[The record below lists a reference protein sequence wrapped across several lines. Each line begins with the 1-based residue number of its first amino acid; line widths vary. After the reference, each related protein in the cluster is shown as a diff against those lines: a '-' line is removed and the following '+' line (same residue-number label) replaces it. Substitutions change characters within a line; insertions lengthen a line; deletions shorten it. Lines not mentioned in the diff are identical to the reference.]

1 MRPVFLLGAFAAL
14 AFAGGTARAADPVVG
29 TMSSMAHAMPRG
41 AGRARVTPAAEVN
54 LRLARRERES
64 VQVLVT
70 SRSCDLENVRV
81 EVGDLRRDRPWW
93 KPWEAATL
101 SAANVDCHV
110 TGYVWTEFPTNAPH
124 GVTAMESVPVRE
136 APGYRLKVKT
146 CTADWY
152 PDPILDFLPSVKVA
166 RGDVQSFW
174 IRVRCPSDQPAG
186 TYRGMLSVVL
196 TPVGGAPTTRALPF
210 VVRVNDFA
218 VPAES
223 PLPLAVTFGPMTF
236 MTNHSEHAQ
245 AEAKAKAADP
255 QGPVALAN
263 GRLAEWGAFLAD
275 YYLTMDSLY
284 TRTNLHWD
292 VLARLRDEGRLGRF
306 NLGYWDY
313 PKGDAETMA
322 SWRERTLPRLRRNYE
337 KARELGIL
345 GKAYLY
351 GCDEVRTNWF
361 DSIRAC
367 TEILRRE
374 FPGVPLATTAYDET
388 YGVGSPL
395 AGIDW
400 FTPKTS
406 KYDPVLAAKARA
418 EGRRVGWYVC
428 NVPGGTYANGFVQDP
443 AIDLRMLMGAQ
454 TVRMRPDGFLYYEL
468 TIWNA
473 PRPIERGPFTDWWSR
488 SYLTANGDGCWTA
501 VGPGGRPLSTQRL
514 ENFRDGL
521 EDYAY
526 ALLLEEKLAAHPD
539 APWASEARRLL
550 SVPREV
556 MDTMENYTLDPA
568 VYAAWRNA
576 MADLIEGCGR
586 SSPLPPN

>member
-1 MRPVFLLGAFAAL
+1 MQVLLRNPVTAAAAL
-14 AFAGGTARAADPVVG
+14 ALTVDALSAQSADDTLVG
-29 TMSSMAHAMPRG
+29 TMSPMEHAMPRG
-41 AGRARVTPAAEVN
+41 ADRVRVTPAGEVS

-70 SRSCDLENVRV
+70 NPAHDLEDVRV
-81 EVGDLRRDRPWW
+81 EVGDLRRERPWW
-93 KPWEAATL
+93 RFWEATTL
-101 SAANVDCHV
+101 SAENVDCDV

-124 GVTAMESVPVRE
+124 GVTSMESVSVKE
-136 APGYRLKVKT
+136 APGYRLKVKR
-146 CTADWY
+146 CTAGWY
-152 PDPILDFLPSVKVA
+152 PDPILNFLPSVKVS

-174 IRVRCPSDQPAG
+174 IRVRCPDGQSAG
-186 TYRGMLSVVL
+186 TYRGTLSVRF
-196 TPVGGAPTTRALPF
+196 TPADGAPTVRRLPF
-210 VVRVNDFA
+210 AVRVNDFA

-236 MTNHSEHAQ
+236 MTNHSEFAQ

-255 QGPVALAN
+255 QGPVALAE

-284 TRTNLHWD
+284 TRTNLHWG

-345 GKAYLY
+345 DKAYLY
-351 GCDEVRTNWF
+351 GCDEVRTNYF

-367 TEILRRE
+367 IGILRQE
-374 FPGVPLATTAYDET
+374 FPSVPLSTTAYDES

-406 KYDPVLAAKARA
+406 KYDPARAAAARA
-418 EGRRVGWYVC
+418 EGRQVWWYVC
-428 NVPGGTYANGFVQDP
+428 NLPGGTYANGFVQDP

-454 TVRMRPDGFLYYEL
+454 SVRMRPDGFLYYEL

-501 VGPGGRPLSTQRL
+501 VGPGGKPLPTQRL

-526 ALLLEEKLAAHPD
+526 ALLLERKLAADPR
-539 APWASEARRLL
+539 AAWADEARRLL
-550 SVPREV
+550 AVPREV

-568 VYAAWRNA
+568 AYAAWRDA
-576 MADLIEGCGR
+576 MADLIER
-586 SSPLPPN
+586 AD